1 MEDMYISFSVFVCH
15 GLCIRQMVYLCM
27 FLLWVFLFLHAALL
41 PGYILNGLSSYSG
54 LVALVFTVV
63 MGVLACLSEC
73 LHVLV
78 HRVVV

>member
-1 MEDMYISFSVFVCH
+1 MSVLCVSRFV
-15 GLCIRQMVYLCM
+15 
-27 FLLWVFLFLHAALL
+27 HAALL